1 MRTSLN
7 NIKLTDDHVNGLLP
21 TGDALVFE
29 ARLILN
35 PALQDEVILHK
46 QTLAL
51 VQQYGRDMLRK
62 DIESIHTQ
70 LFSQPQHRSFKDS
83 ILRFFKH

>member
-7 NIKLTDDHVNGLLP
+7 NIKLTDDHVNNLLP

-35 PALQDEVILHK
+35 PALQQEVLLHK
-46 QTLAL
+46 QTLGL
-51 VQQYGRDMLRK
+51 IQQYGREALRR
-62 DIESIHTQ
+62 DIEDIHQQ
-70 LFSQPQHRSFKDS
+70 LFSQPQHISFKDR
-83 ILRFFKH
+83 ILRFFKR

>member
-1 MRTSLN
+1 M
-7 NIKLTDDHVNGLLP
+7 NGLLP

-35 PALQDEVILHK
+35 PALQEEVLLHK

-51 VQQYGRDMLRK
+51 VKQYGREALRK
-62 DIESIHTQ
+62 DIEDIHQQ
-70 LFSQPQHRSFKDS
+70 LFSHPQHRSFKDS